1 MSKQQQS
8 KVYVPSTF
16 GNVKTFSNGGEIINV
31 DFVDAKALIEFIKK
45 NSEDNKFRIEIQK
58 QKNDPTKASVTLN
71 TWKPKPQSGGISL
84 NDSEDDSGDLP
95 F

>member
-16 GNVKTFSNGGEIINV
+16 GNVKTFDNGGEIINI
-31 DFVDAKALIEFIKK
+31 DFTDAKGLIDFINK
-45 NSEDNKFRIEIQK
+45 NSEGNKFRIEVQK
-58 QKNDPTKASVTLN
+58 QRNDPSKASVTLN
-71 TWKPKPQSGGISL
+71 TWKPQQRVEAPVDG
-84 NDSEDDSGDLP
+84 DDASDLLP